1 MVLLLAFALALD
13 LSSVRGEPKLEKRS
27 EKALEYAET
36 AIDTARDAYME
47 GKYKE
52 TQQALGE
59 VQEAVDL
66 SYESLLAT
74 GKNPR
79 KDSKHFKK
87 AEKATREILRRLSGL
102 RDLMSSVD
110 HAILDPV
117 VENVNEVHDN
127 LVMGIM
133 TGKRQ

>member
-1 MVLLLAFALALD
+1 MVLFLAFALALD

-27 EKALEYAET
+27 EKALEYAES
-36 AIDTARDAYME
+36 AIDTARDAYQE
-47 GKYKE
+47 GKFQQTE
-52 TQQALGE
+52 QALGE

-110 HAILDPV
+110 HAILDPIV
-117 VENVNEVHDN
+117 DNITEVHDN

-133 TGKRQ
+133 TGETQ